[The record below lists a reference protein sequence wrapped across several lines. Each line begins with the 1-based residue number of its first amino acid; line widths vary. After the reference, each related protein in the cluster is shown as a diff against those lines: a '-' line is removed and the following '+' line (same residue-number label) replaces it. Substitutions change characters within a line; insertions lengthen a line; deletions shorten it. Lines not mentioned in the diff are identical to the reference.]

1 MIEEKIDSTDDA
13 GELYEHYKFVADP
26 RQSPLRVDKFLQTR
40 IENAS
45 RNKVQQAATAGNV
58 LVNDKV
64 VKSNYK
70 VKPGDV
76 VIVVM
81 STPPKV
87 VDIFPQELEL
97 NIVFE
102 DDDVII
108 IDKQAGL
115 VVHPGFGN
123 EDSTLLNGLMY
134 YFEKTNQNIENGF
147 GYLVHR
153 IDKDTSGLLIIAKN
167 EMAQTKLGKQ
177 FYDHSIERKY
187 QALVWGDFVEEEGT
201 IEGHIGRSLK
211 DRRKMTV
218 FPGGEYGKHAISHY
232 KVLKRFGY
240 VSLVECK
247 LETGRTHQIRAH
259 FSHIKHPLFNDEKY
273 GGDQILKG
281 TTFTK
286 YKQFIQN
293 CFKIIPRQSLHAYV
307 LGFVHPTTG
316 KLLRFES
323 ELPDDM
329 KQVLEKWE
337 NYAQHK
343 DLFVD

>member
-1 MIEEKIDSTDDA
+1 MIEEKIDGTEDT
-13 GELYEHYKFVADP
+13 GELYEHYRFVADP

-45 RNKVQQAATAGNV
+45 RNKVQQAATVGNV

-87 VDIFPQELEL
+87 VDIFPQKLEL
-97 NIVFE
+97 NIIYE

-134 YFEKTNQNIENGF
+134 YFNKTNQNIENGF

-187 QALVWGDFVEEEGT
+187 QALVWGDFEEEEGT

-218 FPGGEYGKHAISHY
+218 FPTGEYGKHAISHY

-293 CFKIIPRQSLHAYV
+293 CFKIIPRQSLHAYI
-307 LGFVHPTTG
+307 LGFAHPTSG
-316 KLLRFES
+316 KTLRFES
-323 ELPDDM
+323 ELPEDM
-329 KQVLEKWE
+329 TLVLEKWE

>member
-1 MIEEKIDSTDDA
+1 MVDEKLDGTEEQS
-13 GELYEHYKFVADP
+13 ELYEHYKFVADP
-26 RQSPLRVDKFLQTR
+26 RQSPLRVDKFLQSR
-40 IENAS
+40 IENVS
-45 RNKVQQAATAGNV
+45 RNKVQQAATAGNI
-58 LVNDKV
+58 LVNGKV
-64 VKSNYK
+64 VKQNYK
-70 VKPGDV
+70 VKPAD
-76 VIVVM
+76 IITVVM

-97 NIVFE
+97 NIVYE

-108 IDKQAGL
+108 INKPAGM

-123 EDSTLLNGLMY
+123 ENSTLLNGLMF
-134 YFEKTNQNIENGF
+134 YFEKTNQEIENGF

-153 IDKDTSGLLIIAKN
+153 IDKDTSGLLIVAKN

-187 QALVWGDFVEEEGT
+187 QALVWGDFDDDEGT

-211 DRRKMTV
+211 DRRMMTV
-218 FPGGEYGKHAISHY
+218 FPNGEYGKEAISHY
-232 KVLKRFGY
+232 TVLKRFGY

-259 FSHIKHPLFNDEKY
+259 FKHIKHPLFNDEKY

-293 CFKIIPRQSLHAYV
+293 CFKIIPRQALHAYV
-307 LGFVHPTTG
+307 LGFVHPKTG

-323 ELPDDM
+323 ELPQDM
-329 KQVLEKWE
+329 KDVLEKWD
-337 NYAQHK
+337 NYARHK
-343 DLFVD
+343 DLFED

>member
-1 MIEEKIDSTDDA
+1 MIEEKTDSTEDT

-87 VDIFPQELEL
+87 IDIFPQEVKL

-102 DDDVII
+102 DEDVII

-115 VVHPGFGN
+115 VVHPGYGN

-187 QALVWGDFVEEEGT
+187 QALVWGDFEEEEGT

-218 FPGGEYGKHAISHY
+218 FPNGEYGKHAISHY

-307 LGFVHPTTG
+307 LGFIHPTNG
-316 KLLRFES
+316 KNLRFES
-323 ELPDDM
+323 ELPEDM
-329 KQVLEKWE
+329 TLVLDKWE

>member
-1 MIEEKIDSTDDA
+1 MIEEKTDGTEDA

-26 RQSPLRVDKFLQTR
+26 RQSPLRVDKFLQSR

-87 VDIFPQELEL
+87 VDIFPQQLEL

-102 DDDVII
+102 DADVII

-187 QALVWGDFVEEEGT
+187 QALVWGDFEEEEGT

-218 FPGGEYGKHAISHY
+218 FPNGEYGKHAISHY

-273 GGDQILKG
+273 GGDLILKG

-307 LGFVHPTTG
+307 LGFVHPTNG
-316 KLLRFES
+316 KYLRFES
-323 ELPDDM
+323 ELPEDM
-329 KQVLEKWE
+329 TLVLDKWE

>member
-1 MIEEKIDSTDDA
+1 MIEEKIDGTEDA
-13 GELYEHYKFVADP
+13 GELYEHYRFVADP

-45 RNKVQQAATAGNV
+45 RNKVQQAVTAGNV

-81 STPPKV
+81 TTPPKV
-87 VDIFPQELEL
+87 VDIFPQEMQL
-97 NIVFE
+97 NIIYE

-187 QALVWGDFVEEEGT
+187 QALVWGDFEEEEGT

-218 FPGGEYGKHAISHY
+218 FPDGEYGKHAISHY

-307 LGFVHPTTG
+307 LGFVHPTSG
-316 KLLRFES
+316 KNLRFES
-323 ELPDDM
+323 ELPEDM
-329 KQVLEKWE
+329 TLVLEKWD

-343 DLFVD
+343 DLFLD

>member
-1 MIEEKIDSTDDA
+1 MIKEKIDCTEDT

-58 LVNDKV
+58 LVNEKV

-87 VDIFPQELEL
+87 VDIFPQKLEL
-97 NIVFE
+97 NIIYE

-167 EMAQTKLGKQ
+167 EMSQTKLGKQ

-187 QALVWGDFVEEEGT
+187 QALVWGDFEEEEGT

-218 FPGGEYGKHAISHY
+218 FPDGEYGKHAISHY

-307 LGFVHPTTG
+307 LGFVHPTSG
-316 KLLRFES
+316 KNLRFES
-323 ELPDDM
+323 VLPEDM
-329 KQVLEKWE
+329 LQVLEKWD

>member
-1 MIEEKIDSTDDA
+1 MIEEKTDGTEDA

-26 RQSPLRVDKFLQTR
+26 RQSPLRVDKFLQSR

-70 VKPGDV
+70 VKPSDV

-87 VDIFPQELEL
+87 VDIFPQQLEL

-102 DDDVII
+102 DEDVII

-187 QALVWGDFVEEEGT
+187 QALVWGDFEEEEGT

-218 FPGGEYGKHAISHY
+218 FPNGEYGKHAISHY

-273 GGDQILKG
+273 GGDLILKG

-307 LGFVHPTTG
+307 LGFVHPTNG
-316 KLLRFES
+316 KYLRFES
-323 ELPDDM
+323 ELPEDM
-329 KQVLEKWE
+329 TLVLDKWE

>member
-1 MIEEKIDSTDDA
+1 MIEEKIDGTEDT
-13 GELYEHYKFVADP
+13 GELYEHYRFVADP

-45 RNKVQQAATAGNV
+45 RNKVQQAATVGNV

-87 VDIFPQELEL
+87 VDIFPQKLEL
-97 NIVFE
+97 NIIYE

-134 YFEKTNQNIENGF
+134 YFNKTNQNIENGF

-187 QALVWGDFVEEEGT
+187 QALVWGDFEEEEGT

-218 FPGGEYGKHAISHY
+218 FPNGEYGKHAISHY

-316 KLLRFES
+316 KILRFES
-323 ELPDDM
+323 ELPEDM
-329 KQVLEKWE
+329 TLVLEKWE

>member
-1 MIEEKIDSTDDA
+1 MIEEKIDGTEDT

-26 RQSPLRVDKFLQTR
+26 RQSPLRVDKFLQSR

-115 VVHPGFGN
+115 VVHPGFCN
-123 EDSTLLNGLMY
+123 EDSNLLNGLMY

-187 QALVWGDFVEEEGT
+187 QALVWGDFEEEEGS

-218 FPGGEYGKHAISHY
+218 FPNGEYGKHAISHY

-293 CFKIIPRQSLHAYV
+293 CFKIIPRQSLHAYI
-307 LGFVHPTTG
+307 LGFVHPTSG
-316 KLLRFES
+316 KTLRFES
-323 ELPDDM
+323 ELPEDM
-329 KQVLEKWE
+329 TLVLEKWE